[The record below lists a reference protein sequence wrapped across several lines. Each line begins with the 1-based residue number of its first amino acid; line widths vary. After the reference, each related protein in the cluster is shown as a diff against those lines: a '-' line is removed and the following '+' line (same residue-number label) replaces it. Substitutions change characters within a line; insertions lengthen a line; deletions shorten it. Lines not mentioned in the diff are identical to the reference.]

1 MKEQYVSQLGQD
13 KFIDD
18 VFRKQEGLIYLD
30 CGAHNGKDFSNTY
43 FLEKERNWME
53 KQLIEQEKEQKLKMD
68 KEKIFKESNR
78 RAQEIDQKIKE
89 TLEIS
94 ERKASERKQ
103 VLIQKQIEAN

>member
-1 MKEQYVSQLGQD
+1 M
-13 KFIDD
+13 
-18 VFRKQEGLIYLD
+18 
-30 CGAHNGKDFSNTY
+30 
-43 FLEKERNWME
+43 
-53 KQLIEQEKEQKLKMD
+53 IEQEKEQKLKMD

-103 VLIQKQIEAN
+103 VLIQK